1 MLGWWKGQKEIEEY
15 READMAPA
23 DPHVCVLL
31 LAAAGNGETHL
42 EGWWAIRD
50 LFPINPWGCPFK
62 GKIFKTREALYMS

>member
-1 MLGWWKGQKEIEEY
+1 
-15 READMAPA
+15 MAPA